1 MATSDESFVTA
12 EGLAKV
18 MQEVGGGGSLSMREA
33 ARPRR

>member
-18 MQEVGGGGSLSMREA
+18 MQEVGGGGFLRD
-33 ARPRR
+33 